1 MKNILTLLFILSF
14 FIGFAQNETKYAVV
28 PNKFN
33 FLKSENPYN
42 LSTNLKLYFEKLGYK
57 TFIFGEELPED
68 LNEPSCNTLY
78 PDLVETNGFLS
89 TKISIVAKNCRGEV
103 LAQSQE
109 GVSREKDR
117 RTAYLQALR
126 NATESF
132 TIPVSVA
139 SGQSISVETTSPEV
153 AKEIILVET
162 IASDLPILYA
172 QPIENGYQLV
182 DATPKLVVKIFKTS
196 QPDYFTAVSEAKNG
210 VVFKKE
216 GIWYFEYYQDNVLK
230 SEKITIKF

>member
-1 MKNILTLLFILSF
+1 MKNKLTILFILSF
-14 FIGFAQNETKYAVV
+14 FVGFAQDEAKYAII

-57 TFIFGEELPED
+57 AYIMGEELPVD
-68 LNEPSCNTLY
+68 LNATSCNSIY

-89 TKISIVAKNCRGEV
+89 TKISIIAKNCRGEV
-103 LAQSQE
+103 IAESKE

-126 NATESF
+126 GATETFVIAPTSNQSV
-132 TIPVSVA
+132 TIEPTNKELATEVILAENVS
-139 SGQSISVETTSPEV
+139 
-153 AKEIILVET
+153 
-162 IASDLPILYA
+162 SDLPTLYA
-172 QPIENGYQLV
+172 QPITNGFQLV
-182 DATPKLVVKIFKTS
+182 DATPKLVMKIYKTS
-196 QPDYFTAVSEAKNG
+196 QSDYFTAIADAKSG

-216 GIWYFEYYQDNVLK
+216 GIWYFEYYEDNVLK
-230 SEKITIKF
+230 SEKVNIKF